1 MNATNGEKPR
11 LNLRDDIARC
21 EMCISLAARAGVRIP
36 EDILRN
42 VNYARADLDGG
53 KISPERES
61 TFYNAMAYIV
71 AKAPYPNA
79 KVADDLKRCAEVV
92 SHAGLNGKQ
101 LEELDIDAVAVAR
114 QAQKDFTWSATIEVP
129 FYDAMSR
136 ITEAIAPVAGETV
149 GTEARKGARIAIR
162 SLRFRSPYALDG

>member
-21 EMCISLAARAGVRIP
+21 EMCITLAARAGVRIP

-79 KVADDLKRCAEVV
+79 KVADDLKRCSEVV

-101 LEELDIDAVAVAR
+101 LEESDIDAVAVAR
-114 QAQKDFTWSATIEVP
+114 QAQKGLYVVSHGGSTVLRRDEPDHRSNRAGRRRNSRHGSAQRRAHR
-129 FYDAMSR
+129 D
-136 ITEAIAPVAGETV
+136 
-149 GTEARKGARIAIR
+149 
-162 SLRFRSPYALDG
+162 